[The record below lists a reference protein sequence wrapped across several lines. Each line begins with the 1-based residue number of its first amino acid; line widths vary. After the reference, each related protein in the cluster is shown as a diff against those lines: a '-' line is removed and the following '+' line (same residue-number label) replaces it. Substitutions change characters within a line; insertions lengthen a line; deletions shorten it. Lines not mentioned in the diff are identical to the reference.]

1 MEAMKD
7 EHPIAALAE
16 ALEVSRSGFFAHR
29 RKGEKPRRQ
38 EDRALAERIQPIF
51 GASRQT
57 YGSPRIT
64 AALRQAGQRCGKNR
78 VARLMREN
86 HLRPKQKRRRWR
98 PVTTESNPRQP
109 VAEHGLAKV
118 PAPDRPD
125 QVWVA
130 DITCIDTVEGWLYLA
145 GLLDGCSR
153 RCVGWQTGETLE
165 VELVT
170 RAWRKAWRDRRPE
183 PGLLHHSDRGVQYAS
198 GAMAALLAE
207 SGAAASMS
215 RKANGYD
222 NALRESFWATLKAE
236 CFAGERPLT
245 RQAARLKIFD
255 YIEGFYNRHRL
266 HSSLSYQSPLAFERT
281 FRDNRN

>member
-7 EHPIAALAE
+7 EHPIAALAD

-38 EDRALAERIQPIF
+38 KDRALAERIQPIF
-51 GASRQT
+51 AASRQT

-98 PVTTESNPRQP
+98 PVTTESNHRQP
-109 VAEHGLAKV
+109 VAENWLATV
-118 PAPDRPD
+118 PAPARPD

-130 DITCIDTVEGWLYLA
+130 DITYIDTAEGWLYLA

-153 RCVGWQTGETLE
+153 RCVGWQTGESLE
-165 VELVT
+165 ATLVT
-170 RAWRKAWRDRRPE
+170 QAWQKACRDRRPE
-183 PGLLHHSDRGVQYAS
+183 PGLLHHSERGVQYAS

-215 RKANGYD
+215 RKANCYD
-222 NALRESFWATLKAE
+222 NALMESFWATLKAE
-236 CFAGERPLT
+236 CFAGQRPST

-255 YIEGFYNRHRL
+255 SIEGFYNRHRL

-281 FRDNRN
+281 FSYTHN

>member
-7 EHPIAALAE
+7 EHPIAALAD

-29 RKGEKPRRQ
+29 RKGEKPRCQ
-38 EDRALAERIQPIF
+38 EDRALAERIRPIF

-109 VAEHGLAKV
+109 VAENWLATV
-118 PAPDRPD
+118 PAPARPD

-130 DITCIDTVEGWLYLA
+130 DITYIDTAEGWLYLA

-170 RAWRKAWRDRRPE
+170 RAWQKACRDRRPE
-183 PGLLHHSDRGVQYAS
+183 PGLLHHSGIVACS
-198 GAMAALLAE
+198 TPAARWRPCWLN
-207 SGAAASMS
+207 
-215 RKANGYD
+215 K
-222 NALRESFWATLKAE
+222 
-236 CFAGERPLT
+236 ERP
-245 RQAARLKIFD
+245 RR
-255 YIEGFYNRHRL
+255 
-266 HSSLSYQSPLAFERT
+266 
-281 FRDNRN
+281 

>member
-1 MEAMKD
+1 MEAMKS
-7 EHPIAALAE
+7 EYPIAAMTE
-16 ALEVSRSGFFAHR
+16 ALEVSRSGFFAHQ

-38 EDRALAERIQPIF
+38 EDRVLAERIRPIF

-57 YGSPRIT
+57 YGSPRVT
-64 AALRQAGQRCGKNR
+64 AALRQAGQPCGKNR

-98 PVTTESNPRQP
+98 PQTTDSNHACP
-109 VAEHGLAKV
+109 VAENWLAKV
-118 PAPDRPD
+118 PAPARPD

-130 DITCIDTVEGWLYLA
+130 DITYLDTAEGWLYLA

-153 RCVGWQTGETLE
+153 RCVGWQTGESLE
-165 VELVT
+165 ATLVT
-170 RAWRKAWRDRRPE
+170 QAWQKACRDRRPE

-215 RKANGYD
+215 RKANCYD
-222 NALRESFWATLKAE
+222 NALMESF
-236 CFAGERPLT
+236 
-245 RQAARLKIFD
+245 
-255 YIEGFYNRHRL
+255 
-266 HSSLSYQSPLAFERT
+266 
-281 FRDNRN
+281 